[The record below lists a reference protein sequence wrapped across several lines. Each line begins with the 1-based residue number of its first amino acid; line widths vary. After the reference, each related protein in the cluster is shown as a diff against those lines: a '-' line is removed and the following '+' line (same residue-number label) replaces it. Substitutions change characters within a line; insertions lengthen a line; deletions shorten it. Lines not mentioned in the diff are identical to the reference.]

1 MRTAAVESLLQEHFS
16 DQNLAKETIDEKN
29 IHLQL
34 VKLVKIEQK
43 CFLSQS
49 AKWVE
54 KRFNSHIRWKT
65 FHAKSDEK
73 QKIFFYTPVSK
84 FQKISTLNI
93 CDGAKQIYP
102 KKEKVL
108 RKDTLRISV
117 AAEVYSKKGV
127 LQNSPPVYWYIT
139 KIYYIHHVQNPW

>member
-16 DQNLAKETIDEKN
+16 DQNLAKETIDAKN

-54 KRFNSHIRWKT
+54 KRFNSYIRWKT
-65 FHAKSDEK
+65 FRAKSDEK
-73 QKIFFYTPVSK
+73 QKIFFYKPVSK
-84 FQKISTLNI
+84 FQKLLTLNI
-93 CDGAKQIYP
+93 CDEAKHIYP
-102 KKEKVL
+102 QKKKYSKE
-108 RKDTLRISV
+108 RYSTNFSSSRP
-117 AAEVYSKKGV
+117 EVYSKKGV
-127 LQNSPPVYWYIT
+127 LKKFATCLLLY
-139 KIYYIHHVQNPW
+139 H